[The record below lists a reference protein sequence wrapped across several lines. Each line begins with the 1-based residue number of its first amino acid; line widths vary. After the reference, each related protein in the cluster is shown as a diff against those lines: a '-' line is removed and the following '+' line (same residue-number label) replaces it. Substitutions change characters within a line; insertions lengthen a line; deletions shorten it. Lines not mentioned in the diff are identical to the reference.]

1 MPAEGRIGEEYAGKE
16 AAKGNFIPLLAMIGL
31 TIVIM
36 LAKRHYL
43 KKIAIDYNGESPAPP
58 GSFIPRKDQYG
69 VPIAEPQVGLYET
82 FYNPYSDF

>member
-1 MPAEGRIGEEYAGKE
+1 MTRIYFSLGK
-16 AAKGNFIPLLAMIGL
+16 
-31 TIVIM
+31 
-36 LAKRHYL
+36 
-43 KKIAIDYNGESPAPP
+43 DYNGESPAPP

>member
-31 TIVIM
+31 SIVIM

-43 KKIAIDYNGESPAPP
+43 KKIAIGQRWN
-58 GSFIPRKDQYG
+58 K
-69 VPIAEPQVGLYET
+69 V
-82 FYNPYSDF
+82 